1 MLPPAFSDALPQADS
16 PATASPAA
24 PIDLMKCL
32 LDISFCFISSRV
44 SDFVF
49 PMSFLLMFEVMAFLM
64 SELAVNFVSFHI
76 YCAEW
81 PCRAEILACSAAYAA
96 CFVDNRYLD

>member
-1 MLPPAFSDALPQADS
+1 
-16 PATASPAA
+16 
-24 PIDLMKCL
+24 
-32 LDISFCFISSRV
+32 
-44 SDFVF
+44 
-49 PMSFLLMFEVMAFLM
+49 MSFLLMFEVMAFLM